1 MKQIN
6 MNRGIND
13 KDAIR
18 QTASQV
24 ENTVESEKKIKNNI
38 LDKIIANK
46 SKIKNYEIISKK

>member
-13 KDAIR
+13 KDTAR

>member
-1 MKQIN
+1 
-6 MNRGIND
+6 MNLGIKD

-18 QTASQV
+18 HTAAQV
-24 ENTVESEKKIKNNI
+24 EKTVESEKKIKNNI